1 MLIDGLSKE
10 QAGQK
15 EIELISFYNSTDDNF
30 GYNISVGGDAP
41 SLTPEIKR
49 KISMS
54 RKGKNYGHIG
64 TLAPMYGKHHSDDA
78 KEKIRMA
85 NIGEKNPFYGRHH
98 TEDSKRRQREMR
110 KDCSKSFVQKDLCG
124 NIIGEFQ
131 SIYYA
136 SQCAGVNRQC
146 ISFCVQGKYKTA
158 GGFIWELNYADKV

>member
-15 EIELISFYNSTDDNF
+15 EIEPVSFYNSTDDNF

-41 SLTPEIKR
+41 SLSPEIKR

-64 TLAPMYGKHHSDDA
+64 TLAPMYGKHHSDDV

-110 KDCSKSFVQKDLCG
+110 KDCSKSIVQKDLCG

-136 SQCAGVNRQC
+136 SQCASVNRQC